1 MMSLKS
7 VKTRILLFASLCLI
21 GAVSVQVISGLLS
34 AQSANDLVVART
46 SEILD
51 AKTREAIGNLAATQ
65 AGLLRSEFESALI
78 AARTMAHSFALS
90 AAAADGGK
98 QDNKRQHLNDILLN
112 VLTLNPRFNG
122 TYTAWEPNALDGA
135 DDSFRNHKESGT
147 DGTGRFIP
155 YWNRDQAG
163 RIAMQPL
170 VEYDSA
176 ERHAN
181 GVMKGGWYIGPK
193 QTGKESVLG
202 PLPYI
207 VQGRQVYLA
216 TLSVPIVAKGKFVGV
231 AGADF
236 DLDFVQK
243 LAGEVSRAV
252 FDGHNQVVI
261 LSDLGLVVAH
271 SARPELIGK
280 SFSSE
285 SRSWEGDLDLI
296 RTGKASSS
304 WQGDTLRTFAPIRLG
319 ETGKPWSVLIEV
331 PRPVVMAQAN
341 ELEHSL
347 IDRTRQNMTWSLVT
361 SLAVLLAAL
370 VVMALA
376 ARGVAGPIIA
386 MTRAMKRLADG
397 DTAIEIPARDQ
408 QDEIGQMAQTVQVFK
423 ENALRVAALQAEQ
436 AQAEAR
442 SAQERRQA
450 RQQLADSFEASVMGV
465 VQAVAGSA
473 EQMQTTAL
481 GMATSAREAGDK
493 AETVASA
500 AHSATTNVETVA
512 AAAAAL
518 ADSIGE
524 ISRQVA
530 QAAQVA
536 QTASA
541 EATRTSQMVEIL
553 SGAADR
559 IGEVVSLIN
568 DIAAQT
574 NLLALNATI
583 EAARAGDAGKGFAV
597 VAGEVKHLAN
607 QTAKAT
613 DEIGGQV
620 NAVQEETRRAVAA
633 IRTIAGV
640 IDDVRQISASIAA
653 AVEEQGAATR
663 EITRNVQQAAVGT
676 RDVSTNI
683 AGVNQAVGS
692 TGSAANT
699 VLESARALSD
709 NAGRLRAEVA
719 AFIGTIRQ

>member
-1 MMSLKS
+1 MSLRS
-7 VKTRILLFASLCLI
+7 IKTRILLFSGLCLI
-21 GAVSVQVISGLLS
+21 GAVSVQVVSGLLTT
-34 AQSANDLVVART
+34 QSANNLVVART

-51 AKTREAIGNLAATQ
+51 VKTREAIGSLASTQ
-65 AGLLRSEFESALI
+65 AGLLRSEFETALI

-90 AAAADGGK
+90 AAGSGSGP
-98 QDNKRQHLNDILLN
+98 QENKRQHLNDILLN

-122 TYTAWEPNALDGA
+122 TYSAWEPNALDGA
-135 DDSFRNHKESGT
+135 DESFRNQRATGT
-147 DGTGRFIP
+147 DATGRFIP
-155 YWNRDQAG
+155 YWNRDQTG

-176 ERHAN
+176 EAHPN

-216 TLSVPIVAKGKFVGV
+216 TLSVPIVVKGHFAGV

-243 LAGEVSRAV
+243 LAGDVSRAV
-252 FDGHNQVVI
+252 FNGHNQVVI

-271 SARPELIGK
+271 SARPELIGQ
-280 SFSSE
+280 SFARE
-285 SRSWEGDLDLI
+285 SRSWDADLDLI
-296 RTGKASSS
+296 RSGRAGSE
-304 WQGDTLRTFAPIRLG
+304 WQGETLRTFAPIRLG

-341 ELEHSL
+341 EMERSL
-347 IDRTRQNMTWSLVT
+347 IERTRQNMIWSLLT

-370 VVMALA
+370 GVMTLA

-408 QDEIGQMAQTVQVFK
+408 RDEIGQMAQTVQVFK
-423 ENALRVAALQAEQ
+423 DNAQRVAALQAEQ
-436 AQAEAR
+436 SETEAR
-442 SAQERRQA
+442 TARERRQA
-450 RQQLADSFEASVMGV
+450 RQQLADSFEARVMGV

-473 EQMQTTAL
+473 EQMQGTAS
-481 GMATSAREAGDK
+481 GMATSARQAGDK

-500 AHSATTNVETVA
+500 AHSATANVETVA
-512 AAAAAL
+512 TAAEAL
-518 ADSIGE
+518 ASSIGE

-530 QAAQVA
+530 QAAQIA
-536 QTASA
+536 QTASS
-541 EATRTSQMVEIL
+541 EAGRTSQMVETL
-553 SGAADR
+553 ASAADR
-559 IGEVVSLIN
+559 IGEVVNLIN

-613 DEIGGQV
+613 EEIGGQV
-620 NAVQEETRRAVAA
+620 SAVQEETRRAVTA
-633 IRTIAGV
+633 IRTIATV

-653 AVEEQGAATR
+653 AVEQQGAATR
-663 EITRNVQQAAVGT
+663 EITRNVQQAATGT

-683 AGVNQAVGS
+683 AEVNQAVGS
-692 TGSAANT
+692 TGAAANS
-699 VLESARALSD
+699 VLESARALSG
-709 NAGRLRAEVA
+709 NAGRLREEVA
-719 AFIGTIRQ
+719 AFLGGIRQ

>member
-1 MMSLKS
+1 MTLKS
-7 VKTRILLFASLCLI
+7 VKTRILLFAGLCLI
-21 GAVSVQVISGLLS
+21 GAVSVQVVSGLLS
-34 AQSANDLVVART
+34 AQSANDLVVTRT
-46 SEILD
+46 STILD
-51 AKTREAIGNLAATQ
+51 DKTREAIGNLASTQ
-65 AGLLRSEFESALI
+65 AGLLRSEFETALI
-78 AARTMAHSFALS
+78 AARTMAQAFAHSAQAS
-90 AAAADGGK
+90 DGGH
-98 QDNKRQHLNDILLN
+98 QPDKRQHLNDILLN

-122 TYTAWEPNALDGA
+122 TYSAWEPNALDGA
-135 DDSFRNHKESGT
+135 DESFHGRRETGT
-147 DGTGRFIP
+147 DATGRFLP
-155 YWNRDQAG
+155 YWNRDRAG

-176 ERHAN
+176 ERHPN
-181 GVMKGGWYIGPK
+181 GVVKGGWYLGPK

-207 VQGRQVYLA
+207 VQGREVYLA

-271 SARPELIGK
+271 SAHPELIGK
-280 SFSSE
+280 SFAGE
-285 SRSWEGDLDLI
+285 SHSWEADLAVI
-296 RTGKASSS
+296 RAGEASSR

-331 PRPVVMAQAN
+331 PRPVVMAQADQ
-341 ELEHSL
+341 LRDSL
-347 IDRTRQNMTWSLVT
+347 LDRTRQNMIWSLVT
-361 SLAVLLAAL
+361 SVVVLLAAL
-370 VVMALA
+370 GVMALA

-386 MTRAMKRLADG
+386 MTRAMQRLADG

-408 QDEIGQMAQTVQVFK
+408 QDEIGQMAHTVQVFK
-423 ENALRVAALQAEQ
+423 ENALRVAALQEEQ
-436 AQAEAR
+436 SRAEAR
-442 SAQERRQA
+442 ATEERRQA
-450 RQQLADSFEASVMGV
+450 RHQLADSFEASVMGL

-473 EQMQTTAL
+473 DQMQSTAV
-481 GMATSAREAGDK
+481 GMADSAREAGSR

-500 AHSATTNVETVA
+500 AQSATANVETVA
-512 AAAAAL
+512 TAAQAL
-518 ADSIGE
+518 SDSIGE

-536 QTASA
+536 QTAST
-541 EATRTSQMVEIL
+541 EAARTSQMVEIL
-553 SGAADR
+553 AGAADR
-559 IGEVVSLIN
+559 IGEVVNLIN

-613 DEIGGQV
+613 EEIGGQV
-620 NAVQEETRRAVAA
+620 SAVQEETRRAVAA

-663 EITRNVQQAAVGT
+663 EISRNVQQAAAGT

-692 TGSAANT
+692 TGAAANT
-699 VLESARALSD
+699 VLDSARALSD
-709 NAGRLRAEVA
+709 NAGRLRAEVGS
-719 AFIGTIRQ
+719 FLVTVRQ